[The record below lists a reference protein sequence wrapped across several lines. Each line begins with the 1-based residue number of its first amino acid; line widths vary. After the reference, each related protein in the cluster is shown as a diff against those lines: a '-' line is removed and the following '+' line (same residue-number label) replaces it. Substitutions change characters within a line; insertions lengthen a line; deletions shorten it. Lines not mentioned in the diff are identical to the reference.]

1 MKDLIM
7 KMVKESVWIQVQKD
21 FHEFTMKHCE
31 KLNYKEQLVFMNL
44 INSGDEYS
52 HAILDNLWQEFEIE
66 GCSKERIQEL
76 FDIEVKQLTQ
86 GVNI

>member
-31 KLNYKEQLVFMNL
+31 KLTNIEQMFFVRM

-52 HAILDNLWQEFEIE
+52 HAILENLWQEFEVE
-66 GCSKERIQEL
+66 GCSEKRIQEL
-76 FDIEVKQLTQ
+76 FDIEVKQLTK
-86 GVNI
+86 GVSI

>member
-31 KLNYKEQLVFMNL
+31 KLTNKEQMFFVRM
-44 INSGDEYS
+44 INS
-52 HAILDNLWQEFEIE
+52 
-66 GCSKERIQEL
+66 C
-76 FDIEVKQLTQ
+76 T
-86 GVNI
+86 